1 MDFLFECREF
11 LSAVKLKCVSALSS
25 VNSCMELMVFA
36 FIAIAG
42 FSCFGFFFS
51 VCFLF
56 RGFVFLFGNTE
67 AASCQLLLWVK
78 L

>member
-42 FSCFGFFFS
+42 FSCFGFFF
-51 VCFLF
+51 FQ
-56 RGFVFLFGNTE
+56 FVFCLGVLFFFLE
-67 AASCQLLLWVK
+67 IQRQLAVSCFSG
-78 L
+78 